1 MAKTYCKQ
9 AKVDIFI
16 DNIGENM
23 KTVIRTILI
32 AEEGMVLTDGKN
44 YGQRIYL
51 ADDADASVW
60 REVSEEEAM
69 SPEGDIAT

>member
-1 MAKTYCKQ
+1 
-9 AKVDIFI
+9 
-16 DNIGENM
+16 M

-32 AEEGMVLTDGKN
+32 ADEGMVLTDGKN

-69 SPEGDIAT
+69 SPEEDIAT